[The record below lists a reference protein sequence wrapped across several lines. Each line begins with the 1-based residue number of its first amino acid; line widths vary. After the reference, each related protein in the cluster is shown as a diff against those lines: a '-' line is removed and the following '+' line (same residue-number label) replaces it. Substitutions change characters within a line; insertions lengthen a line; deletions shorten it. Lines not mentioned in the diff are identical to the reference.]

1 MQANNLLGP
10 EQFEFKTGITTGN
23 AVFKLTHWSQKFFV
37 HGTLLNLDNIY
48 RTYMFCGHSFVK

>member
-23 AVFKLTHWSQKFFV
+23 AVFKLTH
-37 HGTLLNLDNIY
+37 
-48 RTYMFCGHSFVK
+48 